1 MLSPCN
7 YKDVTEWG
15 SPISDECITDPEQ
28 QFEYLGNEIFMRL
41 LYNEER
47 FNPTEYGDEKKIKQS
62 AMSEMQFNPRSP
74 AFVYLNFQ

>member
-28 QFEYLGNEIFMRL
+28 QFEYLSTEIFMRL

-47 FNPTEYGDEKKIKQS
+47 FNPT
-62 AMSEMQFNPRSP
+62 
-74 AFVYLNFQ
+74 